1 MKDNEES
8 FNCPGCQATEF
19 DAIVRGGSFVVVCK
33 SCAWSAATSWMAIGP
48 KWNGHIKVFSQGDE
62 KGEPLIEGTGSE
74 IWKDVRRH
82 ASDGKTLVINPKTN

>member
-1 MKDNEES
+1 
-8 FNCPGCQATEF
+8 
-19 DAIVRGGSFVVVCK
+19 
-33 SCAWSAATSWMAIGP
+33 MAIGP